1 MVILQQIKSKLYK
14 SALLQ
19 KQDLNKRLAVMKG
32 NRGKVTALKWGD
44 LELKIDS
51 MCPFV
56 RIAWWNFP
64 SEGDFN
70 STETWYWLYAK
81 RWVISIANSRE
92 WQLFSEPGVMSAK
105 FASCG
110 TPHVGFHWGKT
121 ETVHNL
127 ADAATMWPA
136 RVVGKGTLWVC
147 KGHQVCPELIRQKL
161 DQSNREGL
169 SSWLTANSCHPL
181 ASSC

>member
-81 RWVISIANSRE
+81 RWVISIENSRE
-92 WQLFSEPGVMSAK
+92 WQLFSEPGVMMCQVCLMRDPT
-105 FASCG
+105 CG
-110 TPHVGFHWGKT
+110 FSLRENWDCTQPCWCSHDVTCQGC
-121 ETVHNL
+121 
-127 ADAATMWPA
+127 
-136 RVVGKGTLWVC
+136 GKGHLVSLQ
-147 KGHQVCPELIRQKL
+147 G
-161 DQSNREGL
+161 
-169 SSWLTANSCHPL
+169 
-181 ASSC
+181 ASSLPWAH

>member
-32 NRGKVTALKWGD
+32 NRGKVTTLKWGD

-64 SEGDFN
+64 SEGNFN
-70 STETWYWLYAK
+70 SAETWYWLCKEMSYVHSK
-81 RWVISIANSRE
+81 LSWVAAVFWARGDDVPS
-92 WQLFSEPGVMSAK
+92 L
-105 FASCG
+105 
-110 TPHVGFHWGKT
+110 PHVGPHMWIYIEGKMSPYT
-121 ETVHNL
+121 AL
-127 ADAATMWPA
+127 LMQPQYDLPGC
-136 RVVGKGTLWVC
+136 GKGHLVSLQ
-147 KGHQVCPELIRQKL
+147 GASRHPEFTGQKL
-161 DQSNREGL
+161 DHSNHEGL
-169 SSWLTANSCHPL
+169 SSCLTENSWHSL